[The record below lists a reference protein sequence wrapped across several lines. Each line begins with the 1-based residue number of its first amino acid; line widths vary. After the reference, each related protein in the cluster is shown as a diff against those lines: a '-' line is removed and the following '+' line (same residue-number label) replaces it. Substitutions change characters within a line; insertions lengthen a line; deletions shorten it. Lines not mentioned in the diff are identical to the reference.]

1 MRLSD
6 FELATTATLHVR
18 DIMGRP
24 AFNSDGSPVTIE
36 LRSDDD
42 EVVKAQERLATN
54 RRLKNLQR
62 IRMTA
67 EEIEAEGLDKLA
79 AATVAWH
86 TFEDSD
92 GETIVCNRANAR
104 ALYAA
109 HAFIREQVDTFI
121 ADRANFLPK
130 SATG

>member
-1 MRLSD
+1 MKLSA
-6 FELATTATLHVR
+6 FALETTATLHVR

-24 AFNSDGSPVTIE
+24 AFNADGSPVTIE

-42 EVVKAQERLATN
+42 EAVKAQERLATN

-67 EEIEAEGLDKLA
+67 EELEAEGLDKLA
-79 AATVAWH
+79 VATVRWDS
-86 TFEDSD
+86 FEDED
-92 GETIVCNRANAR
+92 GSIIECNRANAR
-104 ALYAA
+104 ALYAKYP
-109 HAFIREQVDTFI
+109 FIREQVDQFI
-121 ADRANFLPK
+121 GERANFLPK